1 MTVMKKFAVFTAIL
15 VLVVSAGL
23 AQKKGAAKDEK
34 KGAAGDAA
42 AGGKIFK
49 EKCTICHYADKADKR
64 IGPGMKGVFK
74 REKMWDDKPM
84 NEANVR
90 EMILKG
96 GGKMVGFED
105 QLDKKEIDNVVAY
118 LKTL

>member
-1 MTVMKKFAVFTAIL
+1 MKRFAVVFAVL

-23 AQKKGAAKDEK
+23 AQKKAPAKDK
-34 KGAAGDAA
+34 KEGGNPAAGE
-42 AGGKIFK
+42 KIFK
-49 EKCTICHYADKADKR
+49 EKCAICHYADKTDKR

-74 REKMWDDKPM
+74 REKMWDDRPM

-90 EMILKG
+90 DMILKG

-105 QLDKKEIDNVVAY
+105 TMDAKEINNVVAY

>member
-1 MTVMKKFAVFTAIL
+1 MKRFVSGALLFLLSTVL
-15 VLVVSAGL
+15 VL
-23 AQKKGAAKDEK
+23 AQTKDKPKKEVKKAPAASVAQ
-34 KGAAGDAA
+34 GQAQ
-42 AGGKIFK
+42 FK
-49 EKCTICHYADKADKR
+49 EKCAVCHWPDKTDKR

-74 REKMWDDKPM
+74 RAKLFDERPV

-90 EMILKG
+90 ELILKG

-105 QLDKKEIDNVVAY
+105 SLDAKQVDALIAY